1 MPANLRNKTEFFIE
15 KNKRISN
22 FASCFLRKSFLVGE
36 MRELLWGV
44 MLVALTTSCKGINK
58 ENKPVEVHGDSIELL
73 IRNDSIAGLRD
84 EGEDKIPLSVDGSFA
99 DFIYSFSRDAVMQKS
114 RIDFPLTCIKS
125 DKKSYINANEWK
137 FDPIF
142 SHMDTYT
149 IIHTIDNDTDAEEDT
164 SAVTAQLEWILLK
177 ERLIKRYSFNRLQGF
192 WKLYGIDYSVLNEID
207 SIVGGEEFYHFYSR
221 FANDSVFQAAR
232 VANPLKFVTF
242 DPDDEFRMLE
252 TTLEDGQWF
261 AFAPLLP
268 SDTLTNV
275 VYGQAI
281 PSKSNLRILELK
293 GNGNGFNNALYFK
306 RKNGQW
312 RLIEFDDLSD

>member
-1 MPANLRNKTEFFIE
+1 MK
-15 KNKRISN
+15 
-22 FASCFLRKSFLVGE
+22 
-36 MRELLWGV
+36 ELLWGV
-44 MLVALTTSCKGINK
+44 TLIALITSCKGINK
-58 ENKPVEVHGDSIELL
+58 KNEPEDTNGDSIELL
-73 IRNDSIAGLRD
+73 IGNDSIVGLQNEEKD
-84 EGEDKIPLSVDGSFA
+84 EISSSIDGSFA

-114 RIDFPLTCIKS
+114 RIDFPLACIKS

-149 IIHTIDNDTDAEEDT
+149 VIHTIDNDADAEEDMT
-164 SAVTAQLEWILLK
+164 AVAAQLEWILLK
-177 ERLIKRYSFNRLQGF
+177 ERLVKRYYFNRLQGL
-192 WKLYGIDYSVLNEID
+192 WKLYGIGYSALNETD

-232 VANPLKFVTF
+232 VANPLKFVTV

-275 VYGQAI
+275 IYGQAI
-281 PSKSNLRILELK
+281 PSKSNLRLLQLK
-293 GNGNGFNNALYFK
+293 GNGNGFNNILYFK